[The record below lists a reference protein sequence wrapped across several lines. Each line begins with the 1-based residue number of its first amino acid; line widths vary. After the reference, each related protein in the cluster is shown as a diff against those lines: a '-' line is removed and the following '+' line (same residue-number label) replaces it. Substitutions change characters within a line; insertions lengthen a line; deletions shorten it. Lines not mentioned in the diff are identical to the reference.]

1 MMYSEVIFEG
11 ALHTWIRL
19 FNSVMR
25 STKPMSG
32 VHQVHIFIS
41 SVILQGRHRQFVVRR
56 KGNAQLDFAKSTNA
70 NPASIVSFGRRGY
83 AIPMAMQKRSCAKNA
98 NGVPLQG
105 MAGCAGLASKVVS
118 IKKEKVCVLCV
129 ERANL
134 RGLEADVIF
143 VFNE

>member
-1 MMYSEVIFEG
+1 
-11 ALHTWIRL
+11 
-19 FNSVMR
+19 
-25 STKPMSG
+25 MSG

-105 MAGCAGLASKVVS
+105 MVGCAGLASKVVS
-118 IKKEKVCVLCV
+118 IKKEKVYVLCV

>member
-1 MMYSEVIFEG
+1 
-11 ALHTWIRL
+11 
-19 FNSVMR
+19 
-25 STKPMSG
+25 MSG

-83 AIPMAMQKRSCAKNA
+83 AIPMAIQKRSCAKNA

-105 MAGCAGLASKVVS
+105 IIAGCTGLASKVVS

-129 ERANL
+129 ELANL
-134 RGLEADVIF
+134 RGQEADVIF